1 VWVRNHGTGE
11 RTSLSTSPKE
21 ARYGRHYCLRHA
33 LRERFWRKRKTQVFR
48 PGRRSGEDELLARVL
63 ITSWSLNTG
72 RTPPPSSTEEELIRF
87 WADDLIA
94 TPPADPGCQR
104 PGR

>member
-1 VWVRNHGTGE
+1 MGDTTVPWMRYAGDSGVSVR
-11 RTSLSTSPKE
+11 RRFS
-21 ARYGRHYCLRHA
+21 GRP
-33 LRERFWRKRKTQVFR
+33 V
-48 PGRRSGEDELLARVL
+48 RRCGEDELLARVL

-72 RTPPPSSTEEELIRF
+72 RTPPQSSTEEELIRF

-94 TPPADPGCQR
+94 MPPADPGCQR

>member
-1 VWVRNHGTGE
+1 
-11 RTSLSTSPKE
+11 
-21 ARYGRHYCLRHA
+21 
-33 LRERFWRKRKTQVFR
+33 
-48 PGRRSGEDELLARVL
+48 LLARVL

>member
-1 VWVRNHGTGE
+1 M
-11 RTSLSTSPKE
+11 
-21 ARYGRHYCLRHA
+21 
-33 LRERFWRKRKTQVFR
+33 
-48 PGRRSGEDELLARVL
+48 LARVL

-72 RTPPPSSTEEELIRF
+72 RTPPQSFTEEELIRF

-94 TPPADPGCQR
+94 TPPADTGCQR

>member
-1 VWVRNHGTGE
+1 MGDTTVSVMRYASDSGANVR
-11 RTSLSTSPKE
+11 R
-21 ARYGRHYCLRHA
+21 
-33 LRERFWRKRKTQVFR
+33 RFSGR

-63 ITSWSLNTG
+63 VTSWSLNTG
-72 RTPPPSSTEEELIRF
+72 RTPPPSSTEEQLIRF

-104 PGR
+104 PGC

>member
-1 VWVRNHGTGE
+1 MQDTTVSGIRYASDSGANVRH
-11 RTSLSTSPKE
+11 KFF
-21 ARYGRHYCLRHA
+21 GRP
-33 LRERFWRKRKTQVFR
+33 V
-48 PGRRSGEDELLARVL
+48 RRSGEDELLARVL

-72 RTPPPSSTEEELIRF
+72 RTPPQSFTEEELIRF

-94 TPPADPGCQR
+94 TPPADTGCQR

>member
-1 VWVRNHGTGE
+1 MQDTTVSGI
-11 RTSLSTSPKE
+11 
-21 ARYGRHYCLRHA
+21 RHA
-33 LRERFWRKRKTQVFR
+33 SYSGPNVRRRFSGR
-48 PGRRSGEDELLARVL
+48 PVRRSGEDELLARVL

-72 RTPPPSSTEEELIRF
+72 RTPPQSFTEEELIRF

-94 TPPADPGCQR
+94 TPSADPGCQR